1 MMMFRFITV
10 LLAFGVLSACS
21 SGLTEK
27 AEDMKPGEDK
37 FLSGLHAEY
46 IALAKAED
54 DEFDF
59 LDADHFASKAIKVG
73 GGTAVGP
80 DGIKSR
86 KLPAGTAAA
95 LKAAEKRLNK
105 VLKSGAA
112 NYAPQQMAKAQAM
125 YDCWLQEQEEGH
137 QPNDIRACRIAYLDA
152 MDVVDGAKPMPAAAK
167 PKKKKKKKAP
177 FLGPFYIYFPFDV
190 SDPEDPF
197 NDEIFSLVV
206 SAAKKVGDKS
216 IKVTGHTDRAGNSKY
231 NMMLSKK
238 RSISVKAA
246 LIKRGV
252 DAKRMNVFYL
262 GEESPA
268 TATKDGVRS
277 DNNRR
282 VEIVIR

>member
-1 MMMFRFITV
+1 MMFRFIAAS
-10 LLAFGVLSACS
+10 LAIGVLSACS

-27 AEDMKPGEDK
+27 AEGMKPGENK
-37 FLSGLHAEY
+37 FLSSLHAEY
-46 IALAKAED
+46 IALAKAEN
-54 DEFDF
+54 DEGDF

-86 KLPAGTAAA
+86 QLPTGTAAA

-105 VLKSGAA
+105 VLKGGAA
-112 NYAPQQMAKAQAM
+112 DYAPEQMAKAQAM

-137 QPNDIRACRIAYLDA
+137 QPDHIRACRIAYLDA
-152 MDVVDGAKPMPAAAK
+152 MDAVDDAKST
-167 PKKKKKKKAP
+167 KKTVKKKKKAP
-177 FLGPFYIYFPFDV
+177 FLGPFYIYFPFDG

-197 NDEIFSLVV
+197 NEEIFSLVV
-206 SAAKKVGDKS
+206 STAKKVADKS
-216 IKVTGHTDRAGNSKY
+216 IQVTGHTDRAGNSKY
-231 NMMLSKK
+231 NMVLSE
-238 RSISVKAA
+238 RRAISVKAA
-246 LIKRGV
+246 LIERGV

>member
-1 MMMFRFITV
+1 MMFRFITV

-37 FLSGLHAEY
+37 FLRGLHAEY

-54 DEFDF
+54 DELDF

-137 QPNDIRACRIAYLDA
+137 QPDDIRACRIAYLDA

>member
-177 FLGPFYIYFPFDV
+177 VLGPFYIYFPFDV